1 MIEGPAR
8 SISTKWGEATVHV
21 FPEKF
26 PEERKPLTTAR
37 SRNERKFNIRIRQ
50 DDIFLLDALAKRQG
64 VTRSALI
71 NTILHDAVRD
81 ELMSIEDLDA
91 RVLLASRADG
101 LASYDDLA
109 QPWVLDAL
117 GAEYRSLL
125 GNVLET
131 SNITGQPPEFGLP
144 SGHEVSEEDYRSP
157 AYLGLLDKLKGI
169 SE

>member
-1 MIEGPAR
+1 MTEGPAR
-8 SISTKWGEATVHV
+8 SISSKWGEATVHV

-26 PEERKPLTTAR
+26 PEEGKVQTIAR

-50 DDIFLLDALAKRQG
+50 DDIFLLDALTKSQG

-71 NTILHDAVRD
+71 NTILHDIVRD
-81 ELMSIEDLDA
+81 ELMSIEELDA
-91 RVLLASRADG
+91 RVLLATRADG
-101 LASYDDLA
+101 LASYDVLA

-117 GAEYRSLL
+117 GAEFNSLL

-131 SNITGQPPEFGLP
+131 SNVTGQPPEFNFP
-144 SGHEVSEEDYRSP
+144 PGHEVSEEDYRSP
-157 AYLGLLDKLKGI
+157 AYLGLLEKLKGI